1 MTAKSVLFT
10 GKIETRAQLAQ
21 VFHTFRESDHV
32 TFNQARAAVDA
43 IACYL
48 PAELTIEQ
56 RTPKSVITC
65 HMPAGKVEIN
75 NRAKVRQILID

>member
-21 VFHTFRESDHV
+21 VFHAFRESNHI
-32 TFNQARAAVDA
+32 TFNQARAAVDSL
-43 IACYL
+43 ACYM
-48 PAELTIEQ
+48 PAELMIEQ
-56 RTPKSVITC
+56 RTLKSVITC
-65 HMPAGKVEIN
+65 HMPAGTVEIN

>member
-1 MTAKSVLFT
+1 MTAKSVIFT
-10 GKIETRAQLAQ
+10 GKIETRAQLAN
-21 VFHTFRESDHV
+21 VFHTFRESNHV
-32 TFNQARAAVDA
+32 TFNQAHAAVNA

-65 HMPAGKVEIN
+65 TMPTGTVDIN
-75 NRAKVRQILID
+75 NRAKVRQKMND